1 LQYTNTYIP
10 EQRFPDDRHES
21 DGQKDERERHG
32 QRVGQLN
39 AQRGRVPA
47 SVNYRTV
54 VWLLTHVERSK
65 TVKVY
70 SRAETHWS
78 GLREKCQRS
87 FSRASY
93 GPAVT
98 ESGLSGVGR
107 GERQVPGTY
116 GCERPAVL
124 SV

>member
-1 LQYTNTYIP
+1 MQYANNTYIP
-10 EQRFPDDRHES
+10 EQRFPDDRDES

-54 VWLLTHVERSK
+54 VWLLTHFERSR

-70 SRAETHWS
+70 SRAETRW
-78 GLREKCQRS
+78 LARLPEKCQR
-87 FSRASY
+87 FFLRA
-93 GPAVT
+93 
-98 ESGLSGVGR
+98 LC
-107 GERQVPGTY
+107 RQPK
-116 GCERPAVL
+116 A
-124 SV
+124 